1 MIYDCFI
8 FYNELE
14 ILKVRLN
21 ELSKVVDKFVIIES
35 TKTFQG
41 KNKPL
46 IFAENRHLFAQ
57 FEAQIIYRVCDMPES
72 VEGLMTARSTTAAW
86 AREHYQRNFIGTALM
101 DAQPDD
107 LIIISDVDEVIRAAA
122 LDKAVQDRRR
132 HELTIFEMP
141 NYTGFFNR
149 KMNGVRWLL
158 GPRMLEF
165 RMFGGA
171 QKVRMT
177 RAFASRSLKGNVFG
191 RLHTRIWNYFNTGIG
206 APVRVID
213 DAGWHFSSI
222 GDWKNWR
229 NKVDAFSHEE
239 LKDDQTYL
247 REEAFM
253 ENLRHNTRPVGLEEL
268 PEYIRRN
275 KSEFVF
281 LE

>member
-8 FYNELE
+8 FYNELD
-14 ILKVRLN
+14 ILKVRLH

-41 KNKPL
+41 KDKSL
-46 IFAENRHLFAQ
+46 IFADNRHLFAE
-57 FEAQIIYRVCDMPES
+57 FEAQIVYRVCNMPES
-72 VEGLMTARSTTAAW
+72 MEGLVTARSNTAAW
-86 AREHYQRNFIGTALM
+86 AREHYQRNFIGTALIN
-101 DAQPDD
+101 AQPDD
-107 LIIISDVDEVIRAAA
+107 LIIISDVDEIIRAAA
-122 LDKAVQDRRR
+122 LEKAAQDRRR

-141 NYTGFFNR
+141 NYSGFFNR
-149 KMNGVRWLL
+149 RVNGPGWLL

-165 RMFGGA
+165 RKFGSA

-177 RAFASRSLKGNVFG
+177 RAFASRSLKGNCLG
-191 RLHTRIWNYFNTGIG
+191 RLHTRIWNYFNVGIG
-206 APVRVID
+206 APVRVIY

-239 LKDDQTYL
+239 RKGYQTYL
-247 REEAFM
+247 REEAFI
-253 ENLRHNTRPVGLEEL
+253 ENLLRNTQPAALEEL
-268 PEYIRRN
+268 PEYIRQN
-275 KSEFVF
+275 KNEFTF